1 MSIHKK
7 YQQLY
12 GRLLDEV
19 KLLHERIK
27 VGIRQGL
34 KMLLI
39 VPLLF
44 MVVMFLTQGSKG
56 IFLVLWIVSTFVIAV
71 ILIVVEYQDYMLR
84 RIISDAEIDGSAAD
98 EALDEAFEYDNYRE
112 APSEDDQQ

>member
-1 MSIHKK
+1 MGTQYKKK
-7 YQQLY
+7 YNDLMECLMQM
-12 GRLLDEV
+12 
-19 KLLHERIK
+19 HENN
-27 VGIRQGL
+27 L
-34 KMLLI
+34 KRTKFALRSLIIVPTIFLIMLL
-39 VPLLF
+39 F
-44 MVVMFLTQGSKG
+44 TSSSKT
-56 IFLVLWIVSTFVIAV
+56 IFLVLWIASMFGIAV

>member
-1 MSIHKK
+1 MGTQYKKK
-7 YQQLY
+7 YNDLMECLMQM
-12 GRLLDEV
+12 
-19 KLLHERIK
+19 HENN
-27 VGIRQGL
+27 L
-34 KMLLI
+34 KRTKFALRSLIIVPTIFLIMLL
-39 VPLLF
+39 F
-44 MVVMFLTQGSKG
+44 
-56 IFLVLWIVSTFVIAV
+56 

>member
-1 MSIHKK
+1 
-7 YQQLY
+7 
-12 GRLLDEV
+12 
-19 KLLHERIK
+19 
-27 VGIRQGL
+27 
-34 KMLLI
+34 MLL
-39 VPLLF
+39 F
-44 MVVMFLTQGSKG
+44 TSSSKT
-56 IFLVLWIVSTFVIAV
+56 IFLVLWIASMFVIAV